1 MKPKLR
7 DKPVEKCIS
16 LPSSIVSLVDAQL
29 ADRLTNR
36 PPHGA
41 YSKLVTALL
50 RAWLDGEVKVAVK
63 VRPRQI
69 PFCPV
74 CLLDAHLTASC
85 IDPKCPMKEPPNEEI
100 SDAVSQRQPTESLR
114 GDAGD

>member
-1 MKPKLR
+1 MKPKLQDR
-7 DKPVEKCIS
+7 PVEKNIS

-50 RAWLDGEVKVAVK
+50 RAWLDGEVKVAIK
-63 VRPRQI
+63 VRKREI
-69 PFCPV
+69 PYCPA
-74 CLLDAHLTASC
+74 CLLDRQFTASC
-85 IDPKCPMKEPPNEEI
+85 VNPECPMKEPPNEEV
-100 SDAVSQRQPTESLR
+100 SDAVSPRQSTESLR